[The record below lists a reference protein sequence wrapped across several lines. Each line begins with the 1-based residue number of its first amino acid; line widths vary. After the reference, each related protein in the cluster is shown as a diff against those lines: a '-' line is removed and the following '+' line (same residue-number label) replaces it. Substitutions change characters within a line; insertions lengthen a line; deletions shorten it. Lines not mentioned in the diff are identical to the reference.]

1 MTQNK
6 QQVNKIFQV
15 FEADDGLIYRLY
27 VRNEPQVK
35 IADIDVR
42 GANGASVL
50 KRAVFLDS
58 EDNAPVRLLSLL
70 VDHECH
76 TPTVTLRG
84 KRLTTLSKLDYHKLA
99 FARDFRMVNP
109 AIDGRYREW
118 VDAHPTTR
126 GLAQTDLCLQPL
138 ISVIVPLFNT
148 PIPYL
153 RDMLDSV
160 LSQTYD
166 NWELVLINA
175 SPQNEDMAQTL
186 SSYSDPKIKLIKIE
200 KNLGIAGNTNIGIK
214 AAAGDYIAFFD
225 HDDVLDQNALLEYA
239 ATINDDPSV
248 DLLYCDEDNFEEN
261 VTKSH
266 SPLFKPDFNLD
277 LLYSHNY
284 VVHMLAVSRRVI
296 EKVELSPDYVSGAQD
311 YDMTLK
317 AFEVAR
323 SIRHI
328 PKVLYHWRI
337 HAGST
342 NGGVMD
348 SKPYAIEAGRRT
360 LEDHFARRGISCTV
374 TPSSYIN
381 CVYDIGYIPRENDD
395 ITVVIPYSSEKN
407 LNEVIA
413 SLRSCHS
420 SKNVKVIAV
429 GPEAC
434 CADNSIET
442 ISWNSVF
449 DFTGMLRKALDQ
461 VSSARIVVCS
471 ELIRFNDEKCIEQLC
486 AILDR
491 PEVGIAGAKLFSF
504 DGLVQHA
511 GMCLNENGAP
521 IAINQNFTA
530 KMGGGYLG
538 LAECCCDYS
547 AVTPDCFAMHT
558 DDLKAA
564 LADANKAQG
573 NAPSFMYAV
582 CNSLRQAG
590 KLIVVSPQS
599 VATVVLPSQQE
610 SARLPAPR
618 INRVKDVLANPA
630 VSYASGYPQ
639 LNIARDEKK
648 ETDAFIRDIFLRKL
662 HLKR

>member
-1 MTQNK
+1 MTQHK

-15 FEADDGLIYRLY
+15 FGADDGLIYRLY
-27 VRNEPQVK
+27 VRNEPQV
-35 IADIDVR
+35 IISDIDVK
-42 GANGASVL
+42 GSNGASVL

-58 EDNAPVRLLSLL
+58 EDSAPVRLLSLL
-70 VDHECH
+70 VDRECR

-84 KRLTTLSKLDYHKLA
+84 KRLATLNKLDYHKLA

-118 VDAHPTTR
+118 VDAHPTSR
-126 GLAQTDLCLQPL
+126 GLAQADLKLQPL

-153 RDMLDSV
+153 KDMLDSV
-160 LSQTYD
+160 FSQTYG

-186 SSYSDPKIKLIKIE
+186 SGYSDPRIKLTRIE

-239 ATINDDPSV
+239 AVINDDPSV
-248 DLLYCDEDNFEEN
+248 DLLYCDEDNFEED

-337 HAGST
+337 HPGST
-342 NGGVMD
+342 NGGVMN
-348 SKPYAIEAGRRT
+348 SKPYAIEAGRRA

-381 CVYDIGYIPRENDD
+381 CVYDIDYIPRETDG

-407 LNEVIA
+407 LNETIA
-413 SLRSCHS
+413 SLRSCQS

-429 GPEAC
+429 GPKTDHV
-434 CADNSIET
+434 DNSTEF
-442 ISWNSVF
+442 ISWDSAF
-449 DFTGMLRKALDQ
+449 DFVDMLSRALGR
-461 VSSARIVVCS
+461 VRTSRLVVCS
-471 ELIRFNDEKCIEQLC
+471 EFIRFNDEKCIEQLC

-491 PEVGIAGAKLFSF
+491 PEVGVAGAKLFSF

-511 GMCLNENGAP
+511 GLCLDENGVP

-547 AVTPDCFAMHT
+547 AVVPDCFAMRT

-564 LADANKAQG
+564 LTDANKVQG
-573 NAPSFMYAV
+573 NAQSFMCAV
-582 CNSLRQAG
+582 CNSLRKVG
-590 KLIVVSPQS
+590 KLILVSPQS
-599 VATVVLPSQQE
+599 VATVALPSQQD
-610 SARLPAPR
+610 STKLPAPR
-618 INRVKDVLANPA
+618 TGQVQDVLANPA